1 MNQKYNMT
9 HIFPMHGGS
18 AGSSYELIV
27 FSATWKAE
35 DIFREE
41 HGVTITP
48 MDGTDNASVI
58 TCGTQRIAWFTV
70 DTNGGSLMDSVLSAA
85 KLGCRR
91 MLLLEQTCALAE
103 DLNPGDFLVPNK
115 TIHGGDPLQYLE
127 QPTAG
132 DDCELEVRRT
142 PPKGVLW
149 VNMAAYQKG
158 LRTTTRTVFSCET
171 RACLSGWLKAIREN
185 GADAQDRMSSV
196 FSRCMTRLGVDGAS
210 LLVVT
215 ERLGSTDVSSE
226 EQEALERTVHHNLGW
241 MLLALAEK
249 TRKAA

>member
-1 MNQKYNMT
+1 MNQKYHMT
-9 HIFPMHGGS
+9 HIFPTHGS
-18 AGSSYELIV
+18 NTGSSYELIV
-27 FSATWKAE
+27 FSSTWKAE
-35 DIFREE
+35 DIFRGE

-48 MDGTDNASVI
+48 MDGTDNARII
-58 TCGTQRIAWFTV
+58 TCGAQRIAWFTV
-70 DTNGGSLMDSVLSAA
+70 ENGGSLMDCVLSAA
-85 KLGCRR
+85 KLDCNR

-103 DLNPGDFLVPNK
+103 DLKPGDFIVPNK

-132 DDCELEVRRT
+132 ENCELEVRRT

-149 VNMAAYQKG
+149 ANMAAYQKG

-171 RACLSGWLKAIREN
+171 RSCLSGWLKAIREN

-196 FSRCMTRLGVDGAS
+196 FSRCMNRLGLDGAS

-215 ERLGSTDVSSE
+215 ERPNSTDVSSE
-226 EQEALERTVHHNLGW
+226 EQEALERTLHHDLGW

>member
-27 FSATWKAE
+27 FSSTWKAE

-85 KLGCRR
+85 KLGCKR
-91 MLLLEQTCALAE
+91 MLLLEQTCALTE
-103 DLNPGDFLVPNK
+103 DLKLGDFLVPNK
-115 TIHGGDPLQYLE
+115 TIHGGDPLFYLE
-127 QPTAG
+127 QPTAEE
-132 DDCELEVRRT
+132 DCELEVRRT

-149 VNMAAYQKG
+149 VNKAAYQKN
-158 LRTTTRTVFSCET
+158 LHTTTRTVFSCET
-171 RACLSGWLKAIREN
+171 RSCLSGWLKAIRKS
-185 GADAQDRMSSV
+185 GADAQDQMSSV
-196 FSRCMTRLGVDGAS
+196 FSRCMNRLGVDGAS

-215 ERLGSTDVSSE
+215 EHLHGIAPSARK
-226 EQEALERTVHHNLGW
+226 QEALEHAVHHDLGW
-241 MLLALAEK
+241 MLLALVEK
-249 TRKAA
+249 KQKAA